1 MHRFLCAMLVSI
13 SMIGVF
19 CAPVQAAELQDY
31 GETAAFEETAIIR
44 ATGSFNISVDAY
56 KNVSADTTFPLAA
69 GETVHIRA
77 YYTPETADIDF
88 GLIDPDG
95 TYHFV
100 KGEGGNINTIIEVPD
115 TASYRLAFRNHSG
128 FTVKIAGIVEY

>member
-1 MHRFLCAMLVSI
+1 MYRILCSMLI
-13 SMIGVF
+13 SASMLGLLCVPSHAVASPI
-19 CAPVQAAELQDY
+19 LD
-31 GETAAFEETAIIR
+31 ETAIFEEKAITR
-44 ATGSFNISVDAY
+44 ATGSFEMSIGAN

-77 YYTPETADIDF
+77 YYTPENADIDF
-88 GLIDPDG
+88 GLIDPNG

-100 KGEGGNINTIIEVPD
+100 NGKNGDINTVIEVPD
-115 TASYRLAFRNHSG
+115 TANYRLAFRNHSR

>member
-1 MHRFLCAMLVSI
+1 MYRILCSLLVSAG
-13 SMIGVF
+13 MLGLLCVP
-19 CAPVQAAELQDY
+19 AQAVTSPILS
-31 GETAAFEETAIIR
+31 ETAMFEETAITR
-44 ATGSFNISVDAY
+44 ATGSFEMSIGAN

-77 YYTPETADIDF
+77 YYTPENADIDF
-88 GLIDPDG
+88 GLIDPNG

-100 KGEGGNINTIIEVPD
+100 NGKDGDINTVIEVPD
-115 TASYRLAFRNHSG
+115 TANYRLAFRNHSG

>member
-1 MHRFLCAMLVSI
+1 MYRILCSMLI
-13 SMIGVF
+13 SASMLGLLCVPSHAVASPI
-19 CAPVQAAELQDY
+19 LD
-31 GETAAFEETAIIR
+31 ETAIFEEKAITR
-44 ATGSFNISVDAY
+44 ATGSFEMSIGAN

-77 YYTPETADIDF
+77 YYSPENADIDF
-88 GLIDPDG
+88 GLIDPNG

-100 KGEGGNINTIIEVPD
+100 NGKDGDINTVIEVPD
-115 TASYRLAFRNHSG
+115 TANYRLAFRNHSG